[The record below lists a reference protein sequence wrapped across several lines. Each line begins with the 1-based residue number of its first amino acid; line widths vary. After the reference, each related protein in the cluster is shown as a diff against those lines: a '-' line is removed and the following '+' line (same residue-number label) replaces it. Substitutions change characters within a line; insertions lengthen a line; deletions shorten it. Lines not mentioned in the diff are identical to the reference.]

1 MAIDRLARIARFA
14 LVSPLLVL
22 SFACSSAPH
31 HAAPMAATD
40 PSDAAVRAAVAKAG
54 TNAPEIECFLA
65 RFVAGD
71 AEKRLAARWL
81 VANMPGHGFQL
92 FALRDAK
99 DNDIPFDIDDFRTLD
114 AAQQRLDALEK
125 EHGSVDF
132 KPARFDADLEHATCA
147 YLTENLEDAFRCWR
161 TDPWMRDVEFGV
173 FLEFVLPYRGS
184 NEPLSPGWR
193 TAARERIAPELAKL
207 GPNATL
213 AKVTTTA
220 IDAGHAWVP
229 FSDRYY
235 MHPTDQS
242 YADMCRTRLGRC
254 EDITNMITFA
264 ARASGG
270 MVASDFT
277 PWWANR
283 DNNHAW
289 EVAVDAT
296 GQGTAG
302 LSNRAAKVYR
312 KSFSVQADSLGAI
325 RTDADK
331 VPGFLKSRTI
341 RDVTAQYEPVSE
353 VRLSCDRAGPAGTAG
368 IRLAPPSSAAGTFA
382 YLAVFNGGEWRPIE
396 WARPADGRAVFHDMG
411 RGILYL
417 PVWSDGSKSFP
428 AGAPLILD
436 DGGRVHPIPDL
447 PNPATPPFTLVA
459 ATTVPPTPD
468 ADTRRTKPQVKVEA
482 GKEYE
487 LFIWRAPDGWTS
499 LGKRT
504 AAADAPV
511 AFESVPQGALCWL
524 RAADGRALERPFT
537 MEDGVQR
544 FW

>member
-1 MAIDRLARIARFA
+1 
-14 LVSPLLVL
+14 
-22 SFACSSAPH
+22 
-31 HAAPMAATD
+31 
-40 PSDAAVRAAVAKAG
+40 
-54 TNAPEIECFLA
+54 
-65 RFVAGD
+65 
-71 AEKRLAARWL
+71 
-81 VANMPGHGFQL
+81 
-92 FALRDAK
+92 
-99 DNDIPFDIDDFRTLD
+99 
-114 AAQQRLDALEK
+114 
-125 EHGSVDF
+125 
-132 KPARFDADLEHATCA
+132 
-147 YLTENLEDAFRCWR
+147 
-161 TDPWMRDVEFGV
+161 
-173 FLEFVLPYRGS
+173 
-184 NEPLSPGWR
+184 
-193 TAARERIAPELAKL
+193 
-207 GPNATL
+207 
-213 AKVTTTA
+213 
-220 IDAGHAWVP
+220 
-229 FSDRYY
+229 

-242 YADMCRTRLGRC
+242 YADMCRTKLGRC

-341 RDVTAQYEPVSE
+341 RDVTVQYEPVSE
-353 VRLSCDRAGPAGTAG
+353 VRLSCDLSGPVGTAG
-368 IRLAPPSSAAGTFA
+368 IRIAPPSAAAGTFA

-396 WARPADGRAVFHDMG
+396 WARPADGRAIFHDMG

-436 DGGRVHPIPDL
+436 DGGRVRAIPDL
-447 PNPATPPFTLVA
+447 ANPATPTFTLVA

-511 AFESVPQGALCWL
+511 AFEGVPQGALCWL

>member
-1 MAIDRLARIARFA
+1 
-14 LVSPLLVL
+14 
-22 SFACSSAPH
+22 
-31 HAAPMAATD
+31 
-40 PSDAAVRAAVAKAG
+40 
-54 TNAPEIECFLA
+54 
-65 RFVAGD
+65 
-71 AEKRLAARWL
+71 
-81 VANMPGHGFQL
+81 
-92 FALRDAK
+92 
-99 DNDIPFDIDDFRTLD
+99 
-114 AAQQRLDALEK
+114 
-125 EHGSVDF
+125 
-132 KPARFDADLEHATCA
+132 
-147 YLTENLEDAFRCWR
+147 
-161 TDPWMRDVEFGV
+161 MRDVEFGV

-184 NEPLSPGWR
+184 NEPLSPDWR

-213 AKVTTTA
+213 AQVTTTA

-353 VRLSCDRAGPAGTAG
+353 VRLSCDLSGPVGTAG
-368 IRLAPPSSAAGTFA
+368 IRIAPPSQAAGTFA